1 MILVT
6 GATGHIGNVLIREL
20 LQSGEKVRAMVLPK
34 DDLTPINYLDIE
46 IVIGDVLERDSLIR
60 AMRGVDTVYHL
71 AGLISIMPGD
81 ADVLRQVNVDGTKNM
96 LSAARE
102 NQVKRFVYTSS
113 IHALTRQP
121 HGSIMSEHANFDPE
135 QAVGDY
141 DRSKAQASLE
151 VIKAG
156 QEGMDTV
163 IVCPTGVI
171 GPYDYKLSELGT
183 LIYKALTQKTTY
195 SIAGAYDFVDVRDV
209 ARGEILAGKYGRKGE
224 AYILSGEWIRISD
237 VLSFVKEI
245 SGKKGPLIQ
254 IPTWLAKAASK
265 ITPTYYRLA
274 KSKPQFTSYSI
285 ETVQSNAVVSHQK
298 ATQELGYHPRMIRET
313 LADTVQWLLENRK
326 IKQVIIGR
334 NIR

>member
-20 LQSGEKVRAMVLPK
+20 LQNGEKVRAMVLPK
-34 DDLTPINYLDIE
+34 DDLTPIKYLDVE
-46 IVIGDVLERDSLIR
+46 IVIGDVLEQDSLVR

-81 ADVLRQVNVDGTKNM
+81 ADLLQQINVDGTRNM

-121 HGSIMSEHANFDPE
+121 HGSIMSESANFDPG

-151 VIKAG
+151 VIQAA
-156 QEGMDTV
+156 QQGMDTV

-171 GPYDYKLSELGT
+171 GPFDYKLSELGT
-183 LIYKALTQKTTY
+183 LLFKALTQKTTY

-209 ARGEILAGKYGRKGE
+209 ARGEILAGKYGRRGE
-224 AYILSGEWIRISD
+224 AYILSGEWIRIRD
-237 VLSFVKEI
+237 ILAFVKEI
-245 SGKKGPLIQ
+245 SGEKGSLIQ
-254 IPTWLAKAASK
+254 IPTWLAKAASR
-265 ITPTYYRLA
+265 ITPAYYRLT

-298 ATQELGYHPRMIRET
+298 ATQELGYHPRRIKESLT
-313 LADTVQWLLENRK
+313 DTVQWLLENRK
-326 IKQVIIGR
+326 LKQELISR
-334 NIR
+334 NIK